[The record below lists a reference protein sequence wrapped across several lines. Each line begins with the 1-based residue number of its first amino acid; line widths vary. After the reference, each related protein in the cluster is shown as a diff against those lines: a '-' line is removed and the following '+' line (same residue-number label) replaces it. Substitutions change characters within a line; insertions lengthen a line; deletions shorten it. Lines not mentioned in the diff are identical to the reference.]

1 MNEIKDYY
9 YAFIQMLILLIS
21 PFIVLVILGYFI
33 NLTIDD
39 TDLILSISLII
50 FLLFVCIFLKF
61 TIVDE

>member
-1 MNEIKDYY
+1 MNERKDYY
-9 YAFIQMLILLIS
+9 DACIQMLILLIS
-21 PFIVLVILGYFI
+21 PFIVLIILGYFI

>member
-21 PFIVLVILGYFI
+21 PFIVLIILGYFI

-50 FLLFVCIFLKF
+50 FLLYVCIFLKF

>member
-1 MNEIKDYY
+1 MNEIKNYY

-21 PFIVLVILGYFI
+21 PFIVLIILGYFI

-50 FLLFVCIFLKF
+50 FLLYVCIFLKF